1 MFHVILGKGFVGNHL
16 AQYFRANNIEH
27 RIFSQSDLDYTDPD
41 KFREFIEENDRN
53 IKTVINCSGY
63 TGVPNVD
70 ACEDNKELCYNYN
83 VLYPLNVVKM
93 CNAFSIP
100 VIHIGSGCIYSGY
113 DKEYTE
119 SDTPNFGMFSNE
131 SSYYSKCKHV
141 FETFAKNYKCY
152 VLRIR
157 IPFTD
162 ELTRKNYFAKLL
174 GYDTLINELNS
185 VTSLNDFNE
194 FIVRFIATRP
204 DYGIYN
210 VVNPEPVKAEEVVWL
225 LEKHGLKNPNWRFIS
240 LDELNTKANRS
251 NCVLSTEKLKRFGL
265 ELPNT
270 RDSLVRDI
278 VALARSQGQDV

>member
-1 MFHVILGKGFVGNHL
+1 MFHVILGKGFVGSHL
-16 AQYFRANNIEH
+16 AHYFKTNNIEH
-27 RIFSQSDLDYTDPD
+27 KIFSQSDLDYTDPD
-41 KFREFIEENDRN
+41 KLREFIEENNKD

-83 VLYPLNVVKM
+83 VLYPLNVVKI

-113 DKEYTE
+113 DKVYTE
-119 SDTPNFGMFSNE
+119 EDIPNFGMFSNE

-141 FETFAKNYKCY
+141 FETFAKGYKCY

-157 IPFTD
+157 IPFTNT
-162 ELTRKNYFAKLL
+162 LTRKNYFSKLL

-185 VTSLNDFNE
+185 VTSLNDFDE
-194 FIVRFIATRP
+194 FLVRFIATRP

-210 VVNPEPVKAEEVVWL
+210 VVNPEPIKAEEVVWL
-225 LEKHGLKNPNWRFIS
+225 LEKHGLKNPNWKFIE
-240 LDELNTKANRS
+240 LKDLNTKANRS
-251 NCVLSTEKLKRFGL
+251 NCVLSTEKLRKYDL

-278 VALARSQGQDV
+278 VQLARSQGQDV

>member
-63 TGVPNVD
+63 TGIPNVD

-119 SDTPNFGMFSNE
+119 NDTPNFGMFSNE

-162 ELTRKNYFAKLL
+162 ELSRKNYFAKLL

-210 VVNPEPVKAEEVVWL
+210 VVNPEPIKAEEVVWL

-240 LDELNTKANRS
+240 LDKLNTKANRS

>member
-119 SDTPNFGMFSNE
+119 NDTPNFGMFSNE

-225 LEKHGLKNPNWRFIS
+225 LEKHGLKNLNWRFIS

>member
-1 MFHVILGKGFVGNHL
+1 MFHVILGKGFVGSHL

-41 KFREFIEENDRN
+41 KLREFIEENDRN
-53 IKTVINCSGY
+53 IRTVINCSGY

-83 VLYPLNVVKM
+83 VLYPLNVVKI

-100 VIHIGSGCIYSGY
+100 VVHIGSGCIYSGY

-119 SDTPNFGMFSNE
+119 EDTPNFGMFSNE

-141 FETFAKNYKCY
+141 FETFAKGYKCY

-157 IPFTD
+157 IPFTGV
-162 ELTRKNYFAKLL
+162 LTRKNYFAKLL
-174 GYDTLINELNS
+174 GYNTLINELNS

-194 FIVRFIATRP
+194 FMIRFLSTRP

-210 VVNPEPVKAEEVVWL
+210 VVNPEPIKAEEVVWL
-225 LEKHGLKNPNWRFIS
+225 LEKHGLKNPNWKFIS

-251 NCVLSTEKLKRFGL
+251 NCVLSTDKLKRFGL

>member
-63 TGVPNVD
+63 TGIPNVD

-119 SDTPNFGMFSNE
+119 NDTPNFGMFSNE

-225 LEKHGLKNPNWRFIS
+225 LEKHGLNNPNWRFIS

>member
-1 MFHVILGKGFVGNHL
+1 MFHVILGKGFVGTHL
-16 AQYFRANNIEH
+16 AQYFKSNNIEH

-41 KFREFIEENDRN
+41 RLREFIEEHDRH
-53 IKTVINCSGY
+53 IRTVINCSGY

-100 VIHIGSGCIYSGY
+100 VVHIGSGCIYSGY

-119 SDTPNFGMFSNE
+119 EDTPNFGMFSNE

-141 FETFAKNYKCY
+141 FETFAKGYKCY

-162 ELTRKNYFAKLL
+162 VLTRKNYFSKLL

-185 VTSLNDFNE
+185 VTSLNDFDE
-194 FIVRFIATRP
+194 FVVRFIVARP

-210 VVNPEPVKAEEVVWL
+210 VVNPEPIKAEEVVWL
-225 LEKHGLKNPNWRFIS
+225 LEKHGLKNPNWKFID
-240 LDELNTKANRS
+240 LKDLNTKANRS
-251 NCVLSTEKLKRFGL
+251 NCVLSTEKLKKIGL